1 MSWTDFTA
9 LLVLASAMSF
19 TPGPNTT
26 LSAALGANG
35 GLRHAAPF
43 VLAVPLGWGLL
54 LSAST
59 LGVGAVL
66 AAAPAL
72 ALTVKGLGVAYLLW
86 LAYQLSGSRA
96 WGRAG
101 NAQATPLRVSFGQG
115 VALQFVNIKAWM
127 AALSVT
133 AGWLAG
139 HADVGQRFLVV
150 LPTMVMFGFLSNLSY
165 ALLGAALRGWLQ
177 RGARLL
183 WFNRGMA
190 AVLVATAVWML
201 GL

>member
-66 AAAPAL
+66 TAAPAL
-72 ALTVKGLGVAYLLW
+72 ALVLKGLGVAYVLW
-86 LAYQLSGSRA
+86 LAYRLSGSRA
-96 WGRAG
+96 WGRTG
-101 NAQATPLRVSFGQG
+101 NTPAPLRVTFGQG

-139 HADVGQRFLVV
+139 HADMGQRFLVV
-150 LPTMVMFGFLSNLSY
+150 LPTMVLLGFLSNLSY

-190 AVLVATAVWML
+190 ALLVATAVWML